1 MATVSLFY
9 CVVVVVVVCCLLVQL
24 LLMLLVYF
32 VYYGV
37 SSSAPSLEVTR
48 SGSTSPFWV
57 AFLQQSSSHHSLGE
71 SQKQGGKGV
80 MRAPCKRETEANCR
94 GETGALCT
102 LHTLTKA
109 APIPC
114 TRGSQAWV
122 WLLIS
127 VGSLWEVRRSARIK
141 QEAKW
146 HSSQKTSVE
155 MSKCPSQIKKL
166 PALSFGIIKNQNH
179 NQTPHHTAQPS

>member
-80 MRAPCKRETEANCR
+80 MRAPCKEKLKQTAGGRRAR
-94 GETGALCT
+94 SA
-102 LHTLTKA
+102 
-109 APIPC
+109 PC
-114 TRGSQAWV
+114 T
-122 WLLIS
+122 
-127 VGSLWEVRRSARIK
+127 
-141 QEAKW
+141 
-146 HSSQKTSVE
+146 HSQKQPRS
-155 MSKCPSQIKKL
+155 
-166 PALSFGIIKNQNH
+166 PAHVDLKPGSGC
-179 NQTPHHTAQPS
+179 